1 MTHRPLQGN
10 RILICGAG
18 IAGTSLAYW
27 LHRYGAE
34 VTVVEHA
41 RGIRPGGQAVDFKGK
56 THRRVLQEMGV
67 LEDIERR
74 QTGKTDLW
82 VVDGQGRK
90 QATIPGEFIGGD
102 VEILRGD
109 LNAIL
114 YGRTAQECRYLFGDT
129 ITALRNNGSGVEATF
144 EHTPAEAFDLVLGA
158 DGIHS
163 RVRRLAFGPEAD
175 YVRHLG
181 YYYAVAG
188 ATTGADLGDSA
199 VTGER
204 VADDRADEV
213 ALTKERT
220 VGLMYNVPGRLA
232 LLGGSKAP
240 ELYVFAADQIDV
252 GRGDVSAQKALLRQR
267 YRDLRWR
274 VPEMLGR
281 LDDADDFFLDSISRV
296 QMETYTEGRV
306 ALVGDSAYGNTLGGF
321 GTGLAMVGAY
331 VLAGELATVNGDHRM
346 AYPRYDEVMHPYAKI
361 ARKGSAGPFMA
372 PRTALRIRLRNWIFT
387 NRLMFKLMMK
397 MTDSYANDVQLQD
410 YPNQVQPV

>member
-1 MTHRPLQGN
+1 MTHRPLSGT
-10 RILICGAG
+10 RVLICGAS

-34 VTVVEHA
+34 VTVVERA
-41 RGIRPGGQAVDFKGK
+41 PGLRPGGQAVDFKGE

-67 LEDIERR
+67 LEEIERR
-74 QTGKTDLW
+74 QTGKTDLL
-82 VVDGQGRK
+82 VVDGQGR
-90 QATIPGEFIGGD
+90 QRATIPGEFIGGD

-109 LNAIL
+109 LNEIL
-114 YGRTAQECRYLFGDT
+114 YDLTAETCRYLFGDT
-129 ITALRNNGSGVEATF
+129 ITAVRDNGSGVEVIF
-144 EHTPAEAFDLVLGA
+144 EQAPAESFDLVLGA

-188 ATTGADLGDSA
+188 ATVGADSADSA
-199 VTGER
+199 DGT
-204 VADDRADEV
+204 APKQRA
-213 ALTKERT
+213 

-240 ELYVFAADQIDV
+240 ELYVFAADPIDID
-252 GRGDVSAQKALLRQR
+252 RGDAAAQKALLRHR
-267 YRDLRWR
+267 YRDLHWR

-281 LDDADDFFLDSISRV
+281 LDGADDFFLDSIGRV
-296 QMETYTEGRV
+296 QMDSYTRGRI

-331 VLAGELATVNGDHRM
+331 VLAGELAKVDGDHRI
-346 AYPRYDEVMHPYAKI
+346 AYPRYDAVMHPYAKI
-361 ARKGSAGPFMA
+361 ARKGNAGPFMA
-372 PRTALRIRLRNWIFT
+372 PRTALRIRLRNWTFT
-387 NRLMFKLMMK
+387 NRVTFKLMMK
-397 MTDSYANDVQLQD
+397 MTDSFANDVHLLD
-410 YPNQVQPV
+410 YPNLVQPA